1 MTTMSLQSTFTSW
14 LDFIQIFDFGL
25 AEALSI
31 ANSCYG
37 SMTTRLS
44 LNAGLP
50 YAFVFLLDGGIF
62 LPAIIIDMRKLSR
75 KNALAKFLSRSLYA
89 TIIVFYLVLPSV
101 SSSIFDAKT
110 CQSFVLNDK
119 DNESQRYLISDWKL
133 QCNHY
138 VRTILLNY
146 VCCQPILNKR
156 KISKPSA
163 FS

>member
-62 LPAIIIDMRKLSR
+62 LPAIIIDVCGS
-75 KNALAKFLSRSLYA
+75 AK
-89 TIIVFYLVLPSV
+89 
-101 SSSIFDAKT
+101 
-110 CQSFVLNDK
+110 
-119 DNESQRYLISDWKL
+119 
-133 QCNHY
+133 
-138 VRTILLNY
+138 
-146 VCCQPILNKR
+146 
-156 KISKPSA
+156 
-163 FS
+163 